1 MNLVIKL
8 GKEVK
13 LMEENI
19 YQIIKNQEINFL
31 KEELDRIKKQI
42 KDYKYKDSK
51 DNFEGMIELWKLR
64 KSIVEEIGVEI
75 HDQEI
80 NFLKEELDRIKK
92 QIKDYK
98 YKDSKDNF
106 EGMIELWKLRKSIV
120 EEINE
125 MTPPQIHFT

>member
-1 MNLVIKL
+1 
-8 GKEVK
+8 
-13 LMEENI
+13 MEENI

-42 KDYKYKDSK
+42 KNYKYKDSK
-51 DNFEGMIELWKLR
+51 DNFEGMIELWELR
-64 KSIVEEIGVEI
+64 KNIVEEIGVEI

-92 QIKDYK
+92 QIKNYK

-106 EGMIELWKLRKSIV
+106 EGMIELWELRKNIV
-120 EEINE
+120 EEINK
-125 MTPPQIHFT
+125 MIPPQIHFV